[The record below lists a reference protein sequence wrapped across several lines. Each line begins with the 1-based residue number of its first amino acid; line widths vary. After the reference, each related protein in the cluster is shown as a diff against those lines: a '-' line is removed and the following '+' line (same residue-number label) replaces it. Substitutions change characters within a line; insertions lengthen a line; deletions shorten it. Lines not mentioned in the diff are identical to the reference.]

1 MRINRFVLDNN
12 IWISYL
18 ITKKEQKLI
27 DIIADN
33 DLIIFSCKELLVEV
47 ERVLR
52 YPHLKKYNIDVPYA
66 IKLVKTATVHFDL
79 SYPIKR
85 YVISDKDDD
94 YLIALALQT
103 SSGFITTGDND
114 ILSEK
119 ENLERKYKKLKILT
133 KAEFEDRFSK
143 QPNEK
148 YGIENFNK
156 GIATIPYFHKYFAEA
171 NEE

>member
-1 MRINRFVLDNN
+1 MRIDRFVLDNN

-33 DLIIFSCKELLVEV
+33 DLIIFSCKELLIEV
-47 ERVLR
+47 ERVLK
-52 YPHLKKYNIDVPYA
+52 YPHLKKYKVNVPYA
-66 IKLVKTATVHFDL
+66 IKLVKTATVYFDL

-85 YVISDKDDD
+85 YVRTDKDDD

-114 ILSEK
+114 ILSDK

-133 KAEFEDRFSK
+133 KADFEEMFSK
-143 QPNEK
+143 
-148 YGIENFNK
+148 
-156 GIATIPYFHKYFAEA
+156 
-171 NEE
+171 

>member
-1 MRINRFVLDNN
+1 MRVDRFVLDNN

-33 DLIIFSCKELLVEV
+33 DLIVFSCDELLIEV

-52 YPHLKKYNIDVPYA
+52 YPHLKKYRVNISYA
-66 IKLVKTATVHFDL
+66 LKIVKTATVHYEL
-79 SYPIKR
+79 AYPIKR
-85 YVISDKDDD
+85 YVRTDKDDD

-114 ILSEK
+114 ILLDK
-119 ENLERKYKKLKILT
+119 ESLERKYKKLKILT
-133 KAEFEDRFSK
+133 KAEFEEMFTK
-143 QPNEK
+143 
-148 YGIENFNK
+148 
-156 GIATIPYFHKYFAEA
+156 
-171 NEE
+171 